1 MVALTRIFLY
11 NWHQFRF
18 DILDVDKTGQV
29 NGTRTDT
36 WTSLLEAVQFVL
48 VANSSDSSS
57 SGKNSDLTRNGKPSS
72 QVNDGDADELSSPSP
87 SDVSYIVLEWT
98 NTDDHQD
105 QFMLGVC
112 HEHTGYTE
120 SSNLFFIIPGK
131 LETEWFVT
139 DGHPLNRHYLR
150 QTLRTIPDASSYRN
164 PADYRA
170 ALLNR
175 LGGINARLF
184 DVLQRSTSFQ
194 PLCDVR
200 SFVMQWL
207 LEVRPLDVETLQRL
221 AAPYAR
227 LSAGAREVEE
237 KLMGLRAIV
246 QRQTE
251 CITVRDQHAQYM
263 VLIALLRLKAA
274 KQQVTNLEA
283 QVQQLAQQMEQAQ
296 ADKEAARTT
305 RIESQAKLQ
314 QVEEQLR
321 QSSFTLRSE
330 QIERDIKEL
339 SSEASILQ
347 SRWLT
352 LLHDFKQLESALRP
366 LFARG
371 QKDGS
376 VHEPHTGALILTG
389 DERQRVLHFL
399 DGCAALTADRPPDR
413 SFALLVDHAIA
424 VCDAALPRVRAIVC
438 QITSRLD
445 DLREQGKLLHSSG
458 EHMRQ
463 GKRNYPANVERVCGL
478 LTHVIGER
486 PPLLC
491 EVIEVPDQRWQDA
504 VEALLGEH
512 RFTILVQS
520 AYFDVAVKVLD
531 QVRLNENI
539 YGIHILNVAGTLR
552 KVAPSPPGSLVDQV
566 HPLFPSLRP
575 LLDILL
581 GDIIACNSFDELFSH
596 RCAVTPDAIVY
607 RDSAIRILSP
617 ETYRPWVIGEHALKL
632 QWEANEEELH
642 QVKDQIE
649 FLARHQQAA
658 TAYETGLQ
666 RVRQLAVLRQ
676 RLESP
681 LDERP
686 LRDQIADLIARQ
698 KGLDTS
704 DIDAPRQEIE
714 RLREVIEQSLDTEY
728 RLTTTSAT
736 WKADRHRYEH
746 DLREARKYLRE
757 CTEQA
762 AEVRATYADQVAAAE
777 QELKHYLPDAERT
790 YDQRVYHE
798 SIRNL
803 ERTTR
808 MFEARLGRELQQLT
822 RDAIVYNMRYN
833 FMAQTD
839 NPEEP
844 RYADEAQRLIDDELP
859 LYKDQI
865 DLARRGAM
873 EGLRDHVLLPLH
885 ERVAMV
891 EQQLEQ
897 FNEALSLVDIQNKR
911 YRLWYRPDDELI
923 AYYNLIS
930 QSQQLAGKPI
940 LESDLYLSYKS
951 LCDQLYAILT
961 STPRSEDQRLEQE
974 RLLDYRS
981 YFAYGVELIH
991 DGNKNT
997 QPDTLPSRVK
1007 HADVCLALY
1016 VIIAAS
1022 FVQLYHV
1029 EDRHKRSTIR
1039 LVLLSESFANL
1050 DRESSIA
1057 IRAMYETLGL
1067 QVLSLPESI

>member
-18 DILDVDKTGQV
+18 EILDVEQTGQV
-29 NGTRTDT
+29 NGIRIDT
-36 WTSLLEAVQFVL
+36 WASLLDAVKLVL
-48 VANSSDSSS
+48 IADRSDPN
-57 SGKNSDLTRNGKPSS
+57 GRNSDHIQHNEPSNYA
-72 QVNDGDADELSSPSP
+72 NDDEADELSASPS

-105 QFMLGVC
+105 QFMVGVC

-139 DGHPLNRHYLR
+139 DGHPLNRQYLR
-150 QTLRTIPDASSYRN
+150 QTLRTIPDASSYRK
-164 PADYRA
+164 PADYRS

-184 DVLQRSTSFQ
+184 DMLQRSASFQ

-200 SFVMQWL
+200 NFVMQWL

-221 AAPYAR
+221 AAPYTR
-227 LSAGAREVEE
+227 LSTGAREVEE

-246 QRQTE
+246 QRQSE
-251 CITVRDQHAQYM
+251 CINVRDHHAQYM
-263 VLIALLRLKAA
+263 VLIVLLRQKAA
-274 KQQVTNLEA
+274 RQQVTNLEA
-283 QVQQLAQQMEQAQ
+283 QVQQLAQQIEQAQ
-296 ADKEAARTT
+296 TDKEAARTT
-305 RIESQAKLQ
+305 RVESQAHLQ

-321 QSSFTLRSE
+321 QSSFTRRSE

-339 SSEASILQ
+339 SSEASIIQ

-352 LLHDFKQLESALRP
+352 LLHDFKQLESAMRP

-376 VHEPHTGALILTG
+376 VHEPHTGALILTC
-389 DERQRVLHFL
+389 DERLRVLHFL
-399 DGCAALTADRPPDR
+399 DGCAALTAERPPDR
-413 SFALLVDHAIA
+413 SFASLVDDAIA

-438 QITSRLD
+438 QMTSHLD
-445 DLREQGKLLHSSG
+445 DLREQGRLLHING

-463 GKRNYPANVERVCGL
+463 GKRTYPANVERVCTL

-520 AYFDVAVKVLD
+520 AYFDVAIKVLD

-575 LLDILL
+575 LLDIFL
-581 GDIIACNSFDELFSH
+581 GDIIACHSFDDVFRH
-596 RCAVTPDAIVY
+596 RCAVTPDVIVY
-607 RDSAIRILSP
+607 RDSAVRILSP
-617 ETYRPWVIGEHALKL
+617 ETYRPWFIGDHALKL
-632 QWEANEEELH
+632 QWEANEEQLRH
-642 QVKDQIE
+642 VKDQIE
-649 FLARHQQAA
+649 NLSRFVQAA

-698 KGLDTS
+698 KGLDTG
-704 DIDAPRQEIE
+704 DVDALRQEIE

-736 WKADRHRYEH
+736 WKADKHRYEH

-762 AEVRATYADQVAAAE
+762 VEARATYAPHVAAAE
-777 QELKHYLPDAERT
+777 QELTHYLPDAEHT

-803 ERTTR
+803 ERTAR
-808 MFEARLGRELQQLT
+808 MFDARLGRELQQLT

-839 NPEEP
+839 NPDEH

-873 EGLRDHVLLPLH
+873 DVLRDYVLLPLQ
-885 ERVAMV
+885 ERVMMV

-897 FNEALSLVDIQNKR
+897 FNEALALVDIHNKR

-930 QSQQLAGKPI
+930 QSQQLVGKPM

-961 STPRSEDQRLEQE
+961 STPRSEDHRLEQE

-981 YFAYGVELIH
+981 YFAYSVEFVH
-991 DGNKNT
+991 NGTMNT
-997 QPDTLPSRVK
+997 QPDTPPSRVK

-1022 FVQLYHV
+1022 FVQLYQGG
-1029 EDRHKRSTIR
+1029 DRHKRSTIR
-1039 LVLLSESFANL
+1039 LVLFQESFASL

-1057 IRAMYETLGL
+1057 IRAMYETFGL